1 MTNIY
6 VVDAPCGAGK
16 TSSAINMINQSNN
29 EKYLFIT
36 PFLKEVERIKSSCR
50 EKQFFEPQEKGTK
63 LNGIHWLIGSE
74 KNIAST
80 HALFLNF
87 NEDTLNLLKQKEY
100 ILILDEVADVV
111 EIMDISKKDL
121 ETILEK
127 YAHIEDGLLI
137 WDDMDYTGVFFN
149 IMRMSLNKC
158 IGIYGD
164 TALIWCFPI
173 EIFKIFKEVYI
184 LTYMFNGQVQKY
196 YYNFYSTKYNYKYI
210 KYVNNIYS
218 FTDIPQTYENIYKKY
233 KDLIKIC
240 KDEKLN
246 SVGDNETALSVSWF
260 IRNNFNTGK
269 HLLKILKNNV
279 GNYFKHIIKTTS
291 KENMWTTFK
300 KFKNIIRGDGYS
312 KGFVSVNARATNN
325 YRHKRTLAY
334 CVNIFM
340 NPVLKQFFQQKNIE
354 VDEDKYA
361 LSEMIQW
368 IWRSAIRDNKPI
380 NIYIPSSRMRNLLIN
395 WLDEIN
401 KL

>member
-380 NIYIPSSRMRNLLIN
+380 NIYIPSSRMRNLLID
-395 WLDEIN
+395 WLN
-401 KL
+401 KLPK